1 MIFKSVFLTFYIV
14 LFAFFCFTG
23 CKENEKSKTN
33 KDKNATLENNAT
45 SFLNSKTKEEEISQE
60 SPLQQQ
66 LKKNLKSHLND
77 LSKELQ
83 DKNLN
88 HLQLEQNTG
97 MQKHIEHFES
107 LHGRKDIP
115 KNNSSQES
123 LNQKIQKAY
132 HLQQERIEE
141 LRQKNDEMSK

>member
-1 MIFKSVFLTFYIV
+1 MIFKSVFLTFYLV
-14 LFAFFCFTG
+14 LFVSFCLIG
-23 CKENEKSKTN
+23 CKEDEKSKTN

-77 LSKELQ
+77 LSRELQ

-97 MQKHIEHFES
+97 MQKHIERFES

-115 KNNSSQES
+115 KNHSSQES

-132 HLQQERIEE
+132 NFQQERIEE
-141 LRQKNDEMSK
+141 LRQKNDEISK

>member
-1 MIFKSVFLTFYIV
+1 MISKGVFLTFSLV
-14 LFAFFCFTG
+14 LFVSFCFVG

-33 KDKNATLENNAT
+33 KDKSTTLENNAT
-45 SFLNSKTKEEEISQE
+45 NVLNSKKKEEEISQE

-77 LSKELQ
+77 LSRELQ

-115 KNNSSQES
+115 KNHSSQES

-132 HLQQERIEE
+132 DFQQERIEE
-141 LRQKNDEMSK
+141 LRQKNDEISK